1 MARTTNDYIAKQ
13 CAKNPARFAG
23 FAALSMHDPK
33 IAAEEVRRAVLE
45 LGLKGALV
53 NDFQSAGEDGET
65 MIHYDQPEWDVFWKM
80 VQDLDTGI
88 SAHSGSRP
96 F

>member
-1 MARTTNDYIAKQ
+1 MAMQ
-13 CAKNPARFAG
+13 CAKDPKRFVA

-33 IAAEEVRRAVLE
+33 TAAEELKRAIQE
-45 LGLKGALV
+45 LGFKGALI

-80 VQDLDTGI
+80 VQDLDTGRLQLT
-88 SAHSGSRP
+88 HSIFFLS
-96 F
+96 